1 MTRGRRSQNVA
12 NLEVRLLREGIP
24 ESIHTAQA
32 VICDDRGRIL
42 LCAGNPE
49 TATFAR
55 SVLKPFQAMAVTST
69 GTLDRFNLTDRDL
82 AIICSSHKGR
92 IEQVRQVFNI
102 LWRADVEPTALQC
115 PIPAGKKSSL
125 EYNCSG
131 KHAGMLAVAQQL
143 GYPLNNYL
151 QYNHPVQ
158 ELILAKLAEL
168 LKIPAEEFIPARD
181 DCGAPTYLM
190 QMRQLGWLYAQLAS
204 GNSLDLERV
213 VRAMTHHPNMVA
225 GEGEF
230 DTELM
235 QLTEGALVSKSGAEG
250 VQCIGRVGEGMGLA
264 IKVMDGAKRAKYAI
278 AIHVLKQMGWITPS
292 VAEKLS
298 ETYIT
303 IGKYT
308 RLDVSGELSML

>member
-1 MTRGRRSQNVA
+1 M
-12 NLEVRLLREGIP
+12 RLLREGIP

-69 GTLDRFNLTDRDL
+69 GTLDRFSLTDRDL

-115 PIPAGKKSSL
+115 PIPVGKKSPL

-143 GYPLNNYL
+143 GYPLNSYL

-158 ELILAKLAEL
+158 ELILAKIAEL

-298 ETYIT
+298 DTHIT